1 MSPEHLSVV
10 MFLGVIVAV
19 MSGIPLYLALGGLA
33 LIFGIIGGWAPMVFD
48 QFILRI
54 YGVMSNEVLPAVPL
68 FIFMGAMLVQSGA
81 AERLFN
87 AMYRVMGALRGG
99 LAICT
104 IVLCTIFAATA
115 GIVGATETAVG
126 IMALPAMLKRK
137 YNVSLATGCICA
149 GGTLGILIPPS
160 IMLLLYGPAAGLS
173 VAKLFIAA
181 VIPGLLLSG
190 LYIFYTAILCL
201 VKPEY
206 GPAISKEE
214 RAEVPMLKVIGEIAL
229 YMVPPLFL
237 IFTVL
242 GTILIGVASPTE
254 AASVGA
260 FGSVIVVIAYRR
272 FSLQVL
278 YDSAVQT
285 LRITSM
291 IMFVTVG
298 AMMFSGVFMAL
309 NGAKFIGS
317 FVIALPL
324 GRWGA
329 LIVMQLVVILLG
341 MFIDWIGILFIVIP
355 IFTPLVLQLGF
366 DPLWFAMI
374 ICVNLQISFLSPPFA
389 YSMFYLKGISPPE
402 VTMGQIYKGVFPFI
416 GFQIIGLILVIIF
429 PQLIL
434 WLPSLMMGR

>member
-1 MSPEHLSVV
+1 

-19 MSGIPLYLALGGLA
+19 MCGIPLYLALGGLA

-48 QFILRI
+48 QFVLRI
-54 YGVMSNEVLPAVPL
+54 YGTMSNEVLPAVPL

-87 AMYRVMGALRGG
+87 AMYRVMGSLRGG

-137 YNVSLATGCICA
+137 YSVPLAAGSICA

-173 VAKLFIAA
+173 VAKMFIAA
-181 VIPGLLLSG
+181 VIPGLILSG
-190 LYIFYTAILCL
+190 LYILYTAILCL

-214 RAEVPMLKVIGEIAL
+214 RTEVPMLKVIGEILL

-272 FSLQVL
+272 FSLKVL
-278 YDSAVQT
+278 YDSAIQT

-317 FVIALPL
+317 VVIALPL
-324 GRWGA
+324 GKWGA
-329 LIVMQLVVILLG
+329 FIAMQLVVVLLG
-341 MFIDWIGILFIVIP
+341 MFIDWIGILYIVIP
-355 IFTPLVLQLGF
+355 IFTPVVLELGF
-366 DPLWFAMI
+366 DPLWFGMV

-389 YSMFYLKGISPPE
+389 YSMFYLKGIAPPE

-416 GFQIIGLILVIIF
+416 ALQIIGLTLIIIF

>member
-1 MSPEHLSVV
+1 

-19 MSGIPLYLALGGLA
+19 MCGIPLYLALGGLA

-48 QFILRI
+48 QFVLRI
-54 YGVMSNEVLPAVPL
+54 YGTMSNEVLPAVPL

-87 AMYRVMGALRGG
+87 AMYRVMGSLRGG

-137 YNVSLATGCICA
+137 YSVSLAAGCICA

-173 VAKLFIAA
+173 VAKMFIAA
-181 VIPGLLLSG
+181 VIPGLILSG
-190 LYIFYTAILCL
+190 LYILYTAILCL

-214 RAEVPMLKVIGEIAL
+214 RTEVPMLKVIGEILL

-272 FSLQVL
+272 FSLKVL
-278 YDSAVQT
+278 YDSAIQT

-317 FVIALPL
+317 VVIALPL
-324 GRWGA
+324 GKWGA
-329 LIVMQLVVILLG
+329 FIAMQLVVVLLG
-341 MFIDWIGILFIVIP
+341 MFIDWIGILYIVIP
-355 IFTPLVLQLGF
+355 IFTPVVLELGF
-366 DPLWFAMI
+366 DPLWFGMV

-389 YSMFYLKGISPPE
+389 YSMFYLKGIAPPE

-416 GFQIIGLILVIIF
+416 ALQIIGLTLIIIF

>member
-19 MSGIPLYLALGGLA
+19 MCGIPLYLALGGLA
-33 LIFGIIGGWAPMVFD
+33 LLFGIIGGWAPMVYD
-48 QFILRI
+48 QFIFRI

-87 AMYRVMGALRGG
+87 AMYRVMGSLRGG

-137 YNVSLATGCICA
+137 YSVPLAAGCICA

-173 VAKLFIAA
+173 VAKMFIAA
-181 VIPGLLLSG
+181 VIPGLVLSG
-190 LYIFYTAILCL
+190 LYILYTAILCL

-242 GTILIGVASPTE
+242 GTILIGFASPTE

-272 FSLQVL
+272 FSLKVL

-317 FVIALPL
+317 LVIALPL
-324 GRWGA
+324 GKWGA
-329 LIVMQLVVILLG
+329 FIAMQLVVILLG
-341 MFIDWIGILFIVIP
+341 MFIDWIGILYIVIP
-355 IFTPLVLQLGF
+355 IFTPVVLQLGF
-366 DPLWFAMI
+366 DPLWFGMV

-389 YSMFYLKGISPPE
+389 YSMFYLKGIAPPE

-416 GFQIIGLILVIIF
+416 ALQIIGLTLIIIF
-429 PQLIL
+429 PELIL

>member
-19 MSGIPLYLALGGLA
+19 MCGIPLYLALGGLA

-48 QFILRI
+48 QFVLRI
-54 YGVMSNEVLPAVPL
+54 YGTMSNEVLPAVPL

-87 AMYRVMGALRGG
+87 AMYRVMGSLRGG

-137 YNVSLATGCICA
+137 YSVPLAAGSICA

-173 VAKLFIAA
+173 VAKMFIAA
-181 VIPGLLLSG
+181 VIPGLILSG
-190 LYIFYTAILCL
+190 LYILYTAILCL

-214 RAEVPMLKVIGEIAL
+214 RTEVPMLKVIGEILL

-272 FSLQVL
+272 FSLKVL
-278 YDSAVQT
+278 YDSAIQT

-317 FVIALPL
+317 VVIALPL
-324 GRWGA
+324 GKWGA
-329 LIVMQLVVILLG
+329 FIAMQLVVVLLG
-341 MFIDWIGILFIVIP
+341 MFIDWIGILYIVIP
-355 IFTPLVLQLGF
+355 IFTPVVLELGF
-366 DPLWFAMI
+366 DPLWFGMV

-389 YSMFYLKGISPPE
+389 YSMFYLKGIAPPE

-416 GFQIIGLILVIIF
+416 TLQIIGLTLIIIF
-429 PQLIL
+429 PELIL